1 MRNAVSS
8 PAGQEP
14 FVRFGRAVC
23 GDLDAAL
30 RREWLVTNGLGGY
43 ASGTIA
49 GVNTRRYHGLLVAA
63 LAPPVERTVLVAG
76 LVEWASH
83 GGKRFPLSTE
93 EYADG
98 TIDPHGYDYLES
110 FYLDGTLPVWTFA
123 LDDASLE
130 RRVWM
135 AYGSNT
141 TYVSYH
147 VVRAD
152 GPVNLTVTP
161 LVTYHDYHS
170 LSSGHGWQPGVA
182 QEAHGIVVT
191 AFEGA
196 VPYHLLSDGGQFSA
210 GGDWWWNFHYRA
222 ETARGL
228 DDRGDLFNPGI
239 FTVTL
244 EPGERWTLVL
254 TTGTNVDL
262 AAVRA
267 APGTLPPSLLAEQAR
282 QATLLEQARATDAHP
297 LVRQLTLAADQ
308 FVVERWGSST
318 PPPAPARGTPP
329 EVPGSPDGSGHAVG
343 KTIIAGYHWFN
354 DWGRDTMISL
364 PGLTLATGRPADGES
379 ILRAFAP
386 YVADGLLPNNFP
398 DHPGAEP
405 GYNTAD
411 AALWY
416 VLAVRAHH
424 EATGDEALVEDLLP
438 VLRSIAG
445 HYTGGTRYGIGVDP
459 ADSLLRAG
467 EPGTQLTWMDAK
479 VGDWV
484 VTPRIG
490 KPVELNALWYNVL
503 RTLAAFLGPA
513 GSRPARD
520 AAAADSYAAQAERAR
535 AAFRRR
541 FIRPGARYLADVV
554 DGPQGD
560 DLAVRPNQIFA
571 VSLPYPLLEGAEAA
585 AVVDAVGESLL
596 ASYGLRSLSPDNPA
610 YHGDYGG
617 DQRQRDGAYH
627 QGPVWGWLAGAYA
640 EAYYRVHGDA
650 RAARALL
657 EPFEDHL
664 RDAGLGSISEIFAG
678 DPPYVPHGCIAQAWS
693 VAETLRVWR
702 ALDSIR

>member
-1 MRNAVSS
+1 MDR
-8 PAGQEP
+8 EP

-23 GDLDAAL
+23 GDLAAAL

-63 LAPPVERTVLVAG
+63 LAPPVERTALVAG
-76 LVEWASH
+76 LVGWAAH
-83 GGKRFPLSTE
+83 GGKRFPLATQ

-98 TIDPHGYDYLES
+98 TIDPHGYQYVES
-110 FYLDGTLPVWTFA
+110 FHLDGTLPVWTFA
-123 LDDASLE
+123 LDDALLE

-152 GPVNLTVTP
+152 GPLDLTLSP
-161 LVTYHDYHS
+161 LVTYHDYHA
-170 LSSGHGWQPGVA
+170 LSSGHGWQPRLA
-182 QEAHGIVVT
+182 QEPHGVVVN

-196 VPYHLLSDGGQFSA
+196 VPYHLLADGGTFSL

-254 TTGTNVDL
+254 TTEPNVDL
-262 AAVRA
+262 DAVRA
-267 APGTLPPSLLAEQAR
+267 APGALPPALVAERAR
-282 QATLLEQARATDAHP
+282 QAALLEQADVTGAHP
-297 LVRQLTLAADQ
+297 LVQQLALAADQ
-308 FVVERWGSST
+308 FVVERWGAST
-318 PPPAPARGTPP
+318 PAPAPERGTPR
-329 EVPGSPDGSGHAVG
+329 EVPGSPSGSGRAVG
-343 KTIIAGYHWFN
+343 KTIVAGYHWFN
-354 DWGRDTMISL
+354 DWGRDTMIAL
-364 PGLTLATGRPADGES
+364 PGLTLATGRPADGAT

-386 YVADGLLPNNFP
+386 YVKDGLLPNNFP
-398 DHPGAEP
+398 DRAGVEP
-405 GYNTAD
+405 AYNTAD

-416 VLAVRAHH
+416 VLAVRAHYL
-424 EATGDEALVEDLLP
+424 ATGDEALLDDLLP

-445 HYTGGTRYGIGVDP
+445 HYSGGTRYGIGVDP
-459 ADSLLRAG
+459 ADGLLRAG
-467 EPGTQLTWMDAK
+467 EPGLQLTWMDVK

-490 KPVELNALWYNVL
+490 KAVELNALWYNVL

-513 GSRPARD
+513 DGRPARD
-520 AAAADSYAAQAERAR
+520 AGAAASYAAQAERTR

-541 FIRPGARYLADVV
+541 FIQPGARYLADVV
-554 DGPQGD
+554 DTPRGD
-560 DLAVRPNQIFA
+560 DLSVRPNQVFA

-585 AVVDAVGESLL
+585 AVVDAVGETLL
-596 ASYGLRSLSPDNPA
+596 TSYGLRSLSPSDPG

-617 DQRQRDGAYH
+617 SPAERDAAYH
-627 QGPVWGWLAGAYA
+627 EGTVWAWLAAPYT

-650 RAARALL
+650 AAARALL
-657 EPFEDHL
+657 APFEDHL
-664 RDAGLGSISEIFAG
+664 RDAGLGTISEIFAG
-678 DPPYVPHGCIAQAWS
+678 DPPHAPHGCIAQAWS
-693 VAETLRVWR
+693 VAEVLRVWR
-702 ALDSIR
+702 ALDGA